1 METVQTESSFSQKI
15 RHSFELVKFSHTIF
29 ALPFALAGYF
39 VAGRGRF
46 EWRSLLW
53 VVVSVLGARTAA
65 MAFNR
70 LADHRIDALN
80 PRTQARHLPQG
91 LLTRSFV
98 LALTVLSSIV
108 FLFAASQINRLCLM
122 LAPPCLALLFIYSL
136 AKRFTHYTQIFLGI
150 ALGMAPIGA
159 AIAATGAWNWDAL
172 WLGGAV
178 LFWVAGFDLLYAL
191 QDLEFDRAH
200 GLKSLSVRLGIR
212 ESFRISSLFHLIFLF
227 LLAAYGF
234 RTGLGK
240 FYWIGLCLVA
250 GLLVWEHLILK
261 EDLKKIQASF
271 FTANGLLSLLF
282 LFFTLLDTLSS
293 R

>member
-1 METVQTESSFSQKI
+1 METAHAAQSYGQKI
-15 RHSFELVKFSHTIF
+15 RHSFELVKFSHTVF

-39 VAGRGRF
+39 VAGRGHF

-53 VVVSVLGARTAA
+53 VVVCVLSARTAA

-80 PRTQARHLPQG
+80 PRTKDRHLPKG
-91 LLTRSFV
+91 LLSRSFV
-98 LALTVLSSIV
+98 LGLTVLSSIV
-108 FLFAASQINRLCLM
+108 FLFAASRINRICLIM
-122 LAPPCLALLFIYSL
+122 APPCLALLFLYSL

-159 AIAATGAWNWDAL
+159 AIAATGAWNWNSL
-172 WLGGAV
+172 LLGGAV

-200 GLKSLSVRLGIR
+200 GLHSLTVRLGIR
-212 ESFRISSLFHLIFLF
+212 GSFRLSSLFHLIFLGM
-227 LLAAYGF
+227 LASYGF
-234 RTGLGK
+234 FEGLGK
-240 FYWIGLCLVA
+240 FYWIGLTMVA
-250 GLLVWEHLILK
+250 GLLIWQHLILK

-282 LFFTLLDTLSS
+282 LFFTMIDALSS